1 MGLSSTGPWLLTR
14 RSTWLVHPCRPGD
27 QQVKPGGRGRVLRRG
42 SERLCPSELAVAQ
55 LLRAPVPTGRTG
67 PHAVSKDGYA
77 PRGASQGLAPQT
89 YSNSITWNLVGVNSP
104 VSPSPHEAEGR
115 GAGVGQVICGL
126 TRHLVLPMFQIKL
139 KMGCLKAG
147 PSALTLQTQ
156 DQQLGLPEN

>member
-1 MGLSSTGPWLLTR
+1 MLLAKMDTHPGVLLKVWR
-14 RSTWLVHPCRPGD
+14 PRLTATASLGTWL
-27 QQVKPGGRGRVLRRG
+27 
-42 SERLCPSELAVAQ
+42 E
-55 LLRAPVPTGRTG
+55 
-67 PHAVSKDGYA
+67 
-77 PRGASQGLAPQT
+77 
-89 YSNSITWNLVGVNSP
+89 SIP